1 MHTQKKTN
9 AMKKMLLIVC
19 CILPYLFSQAQLP
32 PFQWVRELEG
42 TDGKAIT
49 IDPAGNV
56 YCLGYFTGNP
66 DFDPGPG
73 TVILDGSTGSA
84 YIAKY
89 TNEGNFI
96 WATQL
101 PTTALPEDIA
111 VDAAQNVYVTGE
123 FILTQ
128 DFDPGPGVLNLTS
141 LGQND
146 SYIVKLN
153 AGGNFLWAKSLGGT
167 QSQIGYDIAVSQS
180 GMVYTVG
187 SFTGLTDFDPG
198 PGAFN
203 LTSGL
208 LFDSYIS
215 ALDADGN
222 FAWVQRISGGTNQ
235 AHSITT
241 NALGNIVIAG
251 QFNGTKDFDP
261 GAPVFNLTS
270 AGGPD
275 IYILKLDAAGGF
287 ISAVSFGGPGIEAN
301 ESVALDASGNIYVSG
316 NFQVTTDLD
325 PGLGVLNFTATGAS
339 DIFVL
344 KLTPTGSLV
353 WAKQMGGPTAETALD
368 IITDAVGDVY
378 TTGLYQN
385 TVDFDPGAA
394 TYNLTSFIGDNDIFI
409 SKLNT
414 NGNFVWAVSFSGES
428 SADRGKG
435 IAIDPAGFVYTTG
448 NFLGTVDFDPGP
460 AVVSLVDNLTS
471 VFVLK
476 LGIGASAALP
486 LSLVNFSG
494 SATANG
500 NLLTWQTATET
511 NTQSFEIEWSSDGL
525 HFTQQ
530 AVMHAAGNSVHN
542 RRYGYTHRQP
552 ANGTNYYRL
561 KMTDMDGKFTYSP
574 IVVVKD
580 NNALMA
586 IKVFPNPVSDRLQ
599 VDINAAANE
608 TLVCHLQD
616 AAGIAVAEKSFTLV
630 KGSNRLY
637 WQLPPFAAGNYFIS
651 FSNPVYE
658 TIQIMRY

>member
-1 MHTQKKTN
+1 LYAPTKTTT
-9 AMKKMLLIVC
+9 AMKNV
-19 CILPYLFSQAQLP
+19 LFLTGLMMSSLYTLAQLP

-49 IDPAGNV
+49 VDAAGNV

-89 TNEGNFI
+89 TNEGNFV

-101 PTTALPEDIA
+101 PSTALPEDIA
-111 VDAAQNVYVTGE
+111 VDAAQNVYVTGQ

-128 DFDPGPGVLNLTS
+128 DFDPGPGVLSLTS

-153 AGGNFLWAKSLGGT
+153 AAGNFLWAKALSGT
-167 QSQIGYDIAVSQS
+167 QGQIGTGIAVSQS

-187 SFTGLTDFDPG
+187 YFTGLTDFDPG
-198 PGAFN
+198 PGTVN
-203 LTSGL
+203 LTSGI

-222 FAWVQRISGGTNQ
+222 FAWVQRIAGGFNQ
-235 AHSITT
+235 AYSIAT
-241 NALGNIVIAG
+241 NALGNIIIAG
-251 QFNGTKDFDP
+251 EFTGTKDFDP

-287 ISAVSFGGPGIEAN
+287 LSAVSFGGPGIEAD
-301 ESVALDASGNIYVSG
+301 ESVTLDASGNIYVSG

-325 PGLGVLNFTATGAS
+325 PGIGVLNFTATGAS

-353 WAKQMGGPTAETALD
+353 WGKQLGGPTAETALD
-368 IITDAVGDVY
+368 IITDAAGDVY

-385 TVDFDPGAA
+385 TVDFDPGPG
-394 TYNLTSFIGDNDIFI
+394 TYNLTSVVGNNDIFI
-409 SKLNT
+409 SKLT
-414 NGNFVWAVSFSGES
+414 TDGNFGWAVSIGSNSLE
-428 SADRGKG
+428 DRGKG
-435 IAIDPAGFVYTTG
+435 IAVDAAGFVYTTG
-448 NFLGTVDFDPGP
+448 IFLGTVDFDPGP
-460 AVVSLVDNLTS
+460 GIVSLVDGLQS

-476 LGIGASAALP
+476 LGASAALP
-486 LSLVNFSG
+486 LTLLHFSG
-494 SATANG
+494 EPSTAG
-500 NLLTWQTATET
+500 NVLVWET
-511 NTQSFEIEWSSDGL
+511 THEFNTQSFDIEWSHDGL
-525 HFTQQ
+525 YFTRK
-530 AVMHAAGNSVHN
+530 AVVPAAGSSVQKL
-542 RRYGYTHRQP
+542 RYSYTHQQP
-552 ANGTNYYRL
+552 ANGNNYYRL
-561 KMTDMDGKFTYSP
+561 KMTDIDGKFVYSP
-574 IVVVKD
+574 IVVVK
-580 NNALMA
+580 NNTALVA
-586 IKVFPNPVSDRLQ
+586 ARVFPNPINDHLQ
-599 VDINAAANE
+599 IDINAPANE
-608 TLVCHLQD
+608 TIVCRLQD
-616 AAGIAVAEKSFTLV
+616 AGGKTVTEKSFAVV

-637 WQLPPFAAGNYFIS
+637 WKLPAFPSGNYFLC
-651 FSNPVYE
+651 FSNPAFE
-658 TIQIMRY
+658 TVKMVRY